1 MERLPLFKLVIDE
14 SADAGVSA
22 VALVDQPAIEVNWQ
36 TFSKEKPVRFEVEN
50 AEQRIISGPLMI
62 PDLPIFRKAD
72 GERPDHMVIF
82 DKETIK
88 SIVFKFSRKGNFNA
102 VNMMHEASSVPE
114 GVFMFE
120 TFITDSARGISAP
133 DKFKELPEGTWFG
146 SYKVDNEEVWND
158 FIATGLFKGFS
169 VEGLFKYESPSEPT
183 EEEKILQSIEYLLD
197 MI

>member
-14 SADAGVSA
+14 NADSGVSA
-22 VALVDQPAIEVNWQ
+22 IALVDQPAIEVNWQ
-36 TFSKEKPVRFEVEN
+36 TFSKDKPMRFEVEN
-50 AEQRIISGPLMI
+50 EEQRIISGPLMI

-72 GERPDHMVIF
+72 GERPNHMVIF

-88 SIVFKFSRKGNFNA
+88 NIAHRFARNGKFNS
-102 VNMMHEASSVPE
+102 VNMMHEATSVPE
-114 GVFMFE
+114 GVYMIE

-146 SYKVDNEEVWND
+146 SYKVDNEDVWND
-158 FIATGLFKGFS
+158 FISTGLFKGFS
-169 VEGLFKYESPSEPT
+169 VEGLFKYETATEPT
-183 EEEKILQSIEYLLD
+183 DEEKILQSIEYLLD